1 MVERELLQETIT
13 ALEAGRPLGQRRSEP
28 WWEVEAAS
36 HEGLRLDAPLDGGG
50 PAWKQLLEL
59 AWIQAIAVSDYRK
72 GGEGFFRVP
81 IAAPVSSLPT
91 PLSALAPWL
100 YPYEIGAFFP
110 EPVRRGIATVA
121 IFALRRADILRGCP
135 LRP

>member
-81 IAAPVSSLPT
+81 IAAPVLSSAT
-91 PLSALAPWL
+91 PLSALMLRL
-100 YPYEIGAFFP
+100 YPYEIGALFR
-110 EPVRRGIATVA
+110 EPVQCDRATEVV
-121 IFALRRADILRGCP
+121 FALRRADIL
-135 LRP
+135 